1 MSLVINSLRSHFFK
15 HLLCTSTAAAAAS
28 TATALIFGHR
38 TRGLVGQ
45 SRFSDS
51 VFFFSERYKLL
62 SQLASKTATFSTSR
76 SSSSLET
83 LPTDSYT
90 SPYLSVTIRCQK
102 NVADML
108 SEALLC
114 FGANSTSIDEHDD
127 SEVGDEICI
136 SSIFSVSQDVKE
148 SISLAVDSIGLK
160 EIPSYDV
167 VMHDHTDWIKESQ
180 ESFHPVEVIE
190 GIWIVP
196 EWRKPPDLQ
205 ATNIILNP
213 GLAFGT
219 GDHPT
224 TKLCLMLLYDV
235 IKGGEV
241 FLDYGTGSGILAIAA
256 IKFGAA
262 FSAGLDIDPQA
273 ITAAQHNA
281 ALNNIQPEKLFL
293 SLVPS
298 TGSATFTHEIVSK
311 PTDRQH
317 LNDKGVFTET
327 EKFHV
332 VIANILLNP
341 LLDLADQIVSHA
353 KPGATVGLSGIISEQ
368 VPRIIQRYS
377 PFLEDIKV
385 SKMDDWACLAGFKKI
400 NLG

>member
-15 HLLCTSTAAAAAS
+15 HLLYTSAAA
-28 TATALIFGHR
+28 TGLISGHC
-38 TRGLVGQ
+38 TRGPVGQ
-45 SRFSDS
+45 SRFS
-51 VFFFSERYKLL
+51 VFRLLRRNELL
-62 SQLASKTATFSTSR
+62 SQLASKTTTFSTSPI
-76 SSSSLET
+76 SSSLET
-83 LPTDSYT
+83 LPADSYT

-127 SEVGDEICI
+127 GEVGDEICI
-136 SSIFSVSQDVKE
+136 SCIFSVSQDVKE

-167 VMHDHTDWIKESQ
+167 LMHDHTDWIKESQ

-256 IKFGAA
+256 LKFGAA

-298 TGSATFTHEIVSK
+298 TGSSTFTHEVASK
-311 PTDRQH
+311 PTDKQH
-317 LNDKGVFTET
+317 LHDKEVVTET
-327 EKFHV
+327 EKFDV

-341 LLDLADQIVSHA
+341 LQHLADQIVSHA

-368 VPRIIQRYS
+368 VPHIIHRYS

-385 SKMDDWACLAGFKKI
+385 SKMDDWACLAGFKKR

>member
-1 MSLVINSLRSHFFK
+1 MFRLLR
-15 HLLCTSTAAAAAS
+15 
-28 TATALIFGHR
+28 R
-38 TRGLVGQ
+38 N
-45 SRFSDS
+45 
-51 VFFFSERYKLL
+51 ELL
-62 SQLASKTATFSTSR
+62 SQLASKTTTFSTSPI
-76 SSSSLET
+76 SSSLET
-83 LPTDSYT
+83 LPADSYT
-90 SPYLSVTIRCQK
+90 SPYLSVTIRCQE

-127 SEVGDEICI
+127 GEVGDEICI
-136 SSIFSVSQDVKE
+136 SCIFSVSQDVKE

-167 VMHDHTDWIKESQ
+167 LMHDHTDWIKESQ

-224 TKLCLMLLYDV
+224 TKLCLMLLHDV

-256 IKFGAA
+256 LKFGAA

-281 ALNNIQPEKLFL
+281 ALNNIQPEKLCL

-298 TGSATFTHEIVSK
+298 TGSSTFTHEVASK
-311 PTDRQH
+311 PIDKQH
-317 LNDKGVFTET
+317 LHDKVVTET
-327 EKFHV
+327 EKFDV

-341 LLDLADQIVSHA
+341 LLHLADQIVSHA

-368 VPRIIQRYS
+368 VPHIIHRYS
-377 PFLEDIKV
+377 PFLEY
-385 SKMDDWACLAGFKKI
+385 
-400 NLG
+400 